1 MKKIIIS
8 LLLLTPFLAGCTNID
23 SQLTLNDDKSA
34 SIVTSLAYE
43 GNLLNQADKVA
54 QTVTNN
60 YEKFL
65 DPIYNVET
73 VYSDK
78 LSTITATKSVKN
90 VQHADLDLSS
100 LGFKSN
106 LPDGKFVEVKKNFLV
121 TSFNIDLTYDYPAQ
135 VSKIQKVEQKVD
147 AAKGTKGLQPE
158 YLQKYGDASEIQ
170 PADVDAREDF
180 SEHLDPSAKVLIKE
194 DDADAVAEIDNSK
207 KQEDKMNMSFSV
219 KVPSFASYNNAD
231 SMNLN
236 VYSWNIL
243 RDKPTVIKLQYVQ
256 YSGFAIGFVIVLG
269 IALLVLLARKIKKHD
284 AQRRIDN
291 QII

>member
-8 LLLLTPFLAGCTNID
+8 LLLLTPFLTGCTNID

-34 SIVTSLAYE
+34 SIVTSLAYG
-43 GNLLNQADKVA
+43 GNLLNQDDVVA
-54 QTVTNN
+54 QTVVSN

-65 DPIYNVET
+65 DPLYDVET
-73 VYSDK
+73 AYSDK

-90 VQHADLDLSS
+90 IQHVDLDLSS

-121 TSFNIDLTYDYPAQ
+121 TSFNIDLTYNYPEQ
-135 VSKIQKVEQKVD
+135 VSKVEKIEKQVK
-147 AAKGTKGLQPE
+147 TKETKTLQPE
-158 YLQKYGDASEIQ
+158 YLQKYGDASEMQ
-170 PADVDAREDF
+170 PADVENREDF
-180 SEHLDPSAKVLIKE
+180 MDHLDPDAKMLIKE
-194 DDADAVAEIDNSK
+194 DDEDAKTSTSKTDN
-207 KQEDKMNMSFSV
+207 KMNMSFSI

-231 SMNLN
+231 NINLN

-243 RDKPTVIKLQYVQ
+243 KDQPTLIKLQYVQ
-256 YSGFAIGFVIVLG
+256 YSGFAIGFVIVAG
-269 IALLVLLARKIKKHD
+269 IALLIFLASKIKKHD

>member
-1 MKKIIIS
+1 M
-8 LLLLTPFLAGCTNID
+8 
-23 SQLTLNDDKSA
+23 
-34 SIVTSLAYE
+34 
-43 GNLLNQADKVA
+43 
-54 QTVTNN
+54 
-60 YEKFL
+60 
-65 DPIYNVET
+65 
-73 VYSDK
+73 
-78 LSTITATKSVKN
+78 
-90 VQHADLDLSS
+90 
-100 LGFKSN
+100 GFKSN

-135 VSKIQKVEQKVD
+135 VSKIEKIENIVKVN
-147 AAKGTKGLQPE
+147 GSKGLQPE

-194 DDADAVAEIDNSK
+194 DDADAVAETDNSK
-207 KQEDKMNMSFSV
+207 KQDDKMNMSFSV

-236 VYSWNIL
+236 VYTWNIL

-269 IALLVLLARKIKKHD
+269 IALLILLARKIKKHD

>member
-8 LLLLTPFLAGCTNID
+8 LLLLTPFLTGCTNID

-43 GNLLNQADKVA
+43 GNLLNQDDVVA
-54 QTVTNN
+54 QTVVSN

-65 DPIYNVET
+65 DPLYDVET
-73 VYSDK
+73 AYSDK

-90 VQHADLDLSS
+90 IQHVDLDLSS

-121 TSFNIDLTYDYPAQ
+121 TSFNIDLTYNYPEQ
-135 VSKIQKVEQKVD
+135 VSKVERIEKQVK
-147 AAKGTKGLQPE
+147 TKETKTLQPE
-158 YLQKYGDASEIQ
+158 YLQKYGDDSEIQ
-170 PADVDAREDF
+170 PADVETREDF
-180 SEHLDPSAKVLIKE
+180 MDHLDPDAKMLIKE
-194 DDADAVAEIDNSK
+194 DDEDAKTSTSKTDN
-207 KQEDKMNMSFSV
+207 KMNMSFSI

-231 SMNLN
+231 NINLN

-243 RDKPTVIKLQYVQ
+243 KDQPTLIKLQYVQ
-256 YSGFAIGFVIVLG
+256 YSGFAIGFVIVAG
-269 IALLVLLARKIKKHD
+269 IALLIFLASKIKKHD

>member
-8 LLLLTPFLAGCTNID
+8 LLLLTPFLTGCTNID
-23 SQLTLNDDKSA
+23 SQLTLNDGKSA

-43 GNLLNQADKVA
+43 GNLLNQDDVVA
-54 QTVTNN
+54 QTVVSN

-65 DPIYNVET
+65 DPLYDVET
-73 VYSDK
+73 AYSDK

-90 VQHADLDLSS
+90 IQHVDLDLSS

-121 TSFNIDLTYDYPAQ
+121 TSFNIDLTYNYPEQ
-135 VSKIQKVEQKVD
+135 VSKVEKIEKQVK
-147 AAKGTKGLQPE
+147 TKETKTLQPE
-158 YLQKYGDASEIQ
+158 YLQKYGDASEMQ
-170 PADVDAREDF
+170 PADVENREDF
-180 SEHLDPSAKVLIKE
+180 MDHLDPDAKMLIKE
-194 DDADAVAEIDNSK
+194 DDEDAKTSTSKTDN
-207 KQEDKMNMSFSV
+207 KMNMSFSI

-231 SMNLN
+231 NINLN

-243 RDKPTVIKLQYVQ
+243 KDQPTLIKLQYVQ
-256 YSGFAIGFVIVLG
+256 YSGFAIGFVIVAG
-269 IALLVLLARKIKKHD
+269 IALLIFLASKIKKHD

>member
-8 LLLLTPFLAGCTNID
+8 LLLLTPFLTGCTNID

-43 GNLLNQADKVA
+43 GNLLNQDDVVA
-54 QTVTNN
+54 QTVASN

-65 DPIYNVET
+65 DPLYDVET
-73 VYSDK
+73 AYSDK

-90 VQHADLDLSS
+90 IQHVDLDLSS

-121 TSFNIDLTYDYPAQ
+121 TSFNIDLTYNYPEQ
-135 VSKIQKVEQKVD
+135 VSKVEKIEKQVK
-147 AAKGTKGLQPE
+147 TKETKTLQPE

-170 PADVDAREDF
+170 PADVETREDF
-180 SEHLDPSAKVLIKE
+180 MDHLDPDAKMLIKE
-194 DDADAVAEIDNSK
+194 DDEDAKNSTSKTDN
-207 KQEDKMNMSFSV
+207 KMNMSFSI

-231 SMNLN
+231 NINLN

-243 RDKPTVIKLQYVQ
+243 KDQPTLIKLQYVQ
-256 YSGFAIGFVIVLG
+256 YSGFAIGFVIVAG
-269 IALLVLLARKIKKHD
+269 IALLILLARKIKKHD

>member
-1 MKKIIIS
+1 MKKVIIS
-8 LLLLTPFLAGCTNID
+8 LLLLTPFLAGCTSID

-43 GNLLNQADKVA
+43 GNLKNQDDKVS
-54 QTVTNN
+54 QVVTNN

-73 VYSDK
+73 AYSDK

-90 VQHADLDLSS
+90 VQHVDLDLSS

-121 TSFNIDLTYDYPAQ
+121 TSFNIDLTYDYPVQ
-135 VSKIQKVEQKVD
+135 VSKIQKVEPKVD
-147 AAKGTKGLQPE
+147 VAKGTKGLQPE

-194 DDADAVAEIDNSK
+194 DDADAVAETDNSK

-236 VYSWNIL
+236 VYTWNIL

-269 IALLVLLARKIKKHD
+269 IALLILLARKIKKHD

>member
-8 LLLLTPFLAGCTNID
+8 LLLLAPFLAGCTNID

-90 VQHADLDLSS
+90 VQHVDLDLSS

-106 LPDGKFVEVKKNFLV
+106 LPDGKFVEVKKNF
-121 TSFNIDLTYDYPAQ
+121 
-135 VSKIQKVEQKVD
+135 
-147 AAKGTKGLQPE
+147 
-158 YLQKYGDASEIQ
+158 
-170 PADVDAREDF
+170 
-180 SEHLDPSAKVLIKE
+180 
-194 DDADAVAEIDNSK
+194 
-207 KQEDKMNMSFSV
+207 
-219 KVPSFASYNNAD
+219 
-231 SMNLN
+231 
-236 VYSWNIL
+236 
-243 RDKPTVIKLQYVQ
+243 
-256 YSGFAIGFVIVLG
+256 
-269 IALLVLLARKIKKHD
+269 
-284 AQRRIDN
+284 
-291 QII
+291 

>member
-90 VQHADLDLSS
+90 VQHVDLDLSS

-170 PADVDAREDF
+170 QADVDAREDF

-194 DDADAVAEIDNSK
+194 DDADAVAETDISK
-207 KQEDKMNMSFSV
+207 KDDKMNMSFSV

-236 VYSWNIL
+236 VYTWNIL
-243 RDKPTVIKLQYVQ
+243 WDKPTVIKLQYVQ

-269 IALLVLLARKIKKHD
+269 IALLILLARKIKKHD

>member
-43 GNLLNQADKVA
+43 GNLLNQGDKVA
-54 QTVTNN
+54 QTVANN

-73 VYSDK
+73 AYSDN

-90 VQHADLDLSS
+90 VQHVDLDLSS

-135 VSKIQKVEQKVD
+135 VSKIQKVEQKVN
-147 AAKGTKGLQPE
+147 AAKDTKGLQPE

-170 PADVDAREDF
+170 PSDVEAREDF

-194 DDADAVAEIDNSK
+194 DDADANAEADKTK
-207 KQEDKMNMSFSV
+207 KQDEKMNMSFSV

-236 VYSWNIL
+236 VYTWNIL
-243 RDKPTVIKLQYVQ
+243 KDKPTVIKLQYVQ
-256 YSGFAIGFVIVLG
+256 YSGFAIGFVIVAG
-269 IALLVLLARKIKKHD
+269 IALLILLARKIKKHD

>member
-1 MKKIIIS
+1 MEKIIIS

-73 VYSDK
+73 VYSNK

-90 VQHADLDLSS
+90 VQHVDLDLSS

-170 PADVDAREDF
+170 QADVDAREDF
-180 SEHLDPSAKVLIKE
+180 SEHLDPSAKVLSKE
-194 DDADAVAEIDNSK
+194 DDADAVAETDNSK
-207 KQEDKMNMSFSV
+207 KDDKMNMSFSV

-236 VYSWNIL
+236 VYTWNIL

-269 IALLVLLARKIKKHD
+269 IALLILLARKIKKHD

>member
-8 LLLLTPFLAGCTNID
+8 LLLLTPFLTGCTNID

-43 GNLLNQADKVA
+43 GNLLNQDDVVA
-54 QTVTNN
+54 QTVVSN

-65 DPIYNVET
+65 DPLYDVET
-73 VYSDK
+73 AYSDK

-90 VQHADLDLSS
+90 IQHVDLDLSS

-121 TSFNIDLTYDYPAQ
+121 TSFNIDLTYNYPEQ
-135 VSKIQKVEQKVD
+135 VSKVEKIEKQVK
-147 AAKGTKGLQPE
+147 TKETKTLQPE
-158 YLQKYGDASEIQ
+158 YLQKYGDASEMQ
-170 PADVDAREDF
+170 PADVENREDF
-180 SEHLDPSAKVLIKE
+180 MDHLDPDTKMLIKE
-194 DDADAVAEIDNSK
+194 DEEDAKNSTSKTDN
-207 KQEDKMNMSFSV
+207 KMNMSFSI

-231 SMNLN
+231 NINLN

-243 RDKPTVIKLQYVQ
+243 KDQPTLIKLQYVQ
-256 YSGFAIGFVIVLG
+256 YSGFAIGFVIVAG
-269 IALLVLLARKIKKHD
+269 IALLIFLASKIKKHD

>member
-1 MKKIIIS
+1 MKKVIIS
-8 LLLLTPFLAGCTNID
+8 LLLLTPFLAGCTSID

-43 GNLLNQADKVA
+43 GNLKNQDDKVS
-54 QTVTNN
+54 QVVTNN

-73 VYSDK
+73 AYSDK

-90 VQHADLDLSS
+90 VQHVDLDLSS

-135 VSKIQKVEQKVD
+135 VSKIQNVEPKVD
-147 AAKGTKGLQPE
+147 VSKGTKGLQPE

-194 DDADAVAEIDNSK
+194 DDADAVAETDNSK

-236 VYSWNIL
+236 VYTWNIL

-269 IALLVLLARKIKKHD
+269 IALLILLARKIKKHD

>member
-8 LLLLTPFLAGCTNID
+8 LLLLTPFLTGCTNID

-43 GNLLNQADKVA
+43 GNLLNQDDVVA
-54 QTVTNN
+54 QTVVSN

-65 DPIYNVET
+65 DPLYDVET
-73 VYSDK
+73 AYSDK

-90 VQHADLDLSS
+90 IQHVDLDLSS

-121 TSFNIDLTYDYPAQ
+121 TSFNIDLTYNYPEQ
-135 VSKIQKVEQKVD
+135 VSKVERIEKQVK
-147 AAKGTKGLQPE
+147 TKETKTLQPE
-158 YLQKYGDASEIQ
+158 YLQKYGDDSEIQ
-170 PADVDAREDF
+170 PADVETREDF
-180 SEHLDPSAKVLIKE
+180 MDHLDPDAKMLIKE
-194 DDADAVAEIDNSK
+194 DDEDAKTSTSKTDN
-207 KQEDKMNMSFSV
+207 KMNMSFSI

-231 SMNLN
+231 NINLN

-243 RDKPTVIKLQYVQ
+243 KDQPTLIKLQYVQ
-256 YSGFAIGFVIVLG
+256 YSGFAIGFVIVAG
-269 IALLVLLARKIKKHD
+269 IALLILLASKIKKHD

>member
-8 LLLLTPFLAGCTNID
+8 LLLLTPFLTGCTNID

-43 GNLLNQADKVA
+43 GNLLNQDDVVA
-54 QTVTNN
+54 QTVVSN

-65 DPIYNVET
+65 DPLYDVET
-73 VYSDK
+73 AYSDK

-90 VQHADLDLSS
+90 IQHVDLDLSS

-121 TSFNIDLTYDYPAQ
+121 TSFNIDLTYNYPEQ
-135 VSKIQKVEQKVD
+135 VSKVEKIEKQVK
-147 AAKGTKGLQPE
+147 TKETKTLQPE

-170 PADVDAREDF
+170 PADVETREDF
-180 SEHLDPSAKVLIKE
+180 MDHLDPDAKMLIKE
-194 DDADAVAEIDNSK
+194 DDEDAKTSTSKTDN
-207 KQEDKMNMSFSV
+207 KMNMSFSI

-231 SMNLN
+231 NINLN

-243 RDKPTVIKLQYVQ
+243 KDQPTLIKLQYVQ
-256 YSGFAIGFVIVLG
+256 YSGFAIGFVIVAG
-269 IALLVLLARKIKKHD
+269 IALLIFLASKIKKHD

>member
-8 LLLLTPFLAGCTNID
+8 LLLLTPLLAGCTSID

-43 GNLLNQADKVA
+43 GNLKNQDDIVS
-54 QTVTNN
+54 QVVTNN

-65 DPIYNVET
+65 DPIYNVES

-90 VQHADLDLSS
+90 IEHVDLDLSS

-106 LPDGKFVEVKKNFLV
+106 FPDGKFVEVKKNFLV
-121 TSFNIDLTYDYPAQ
+121 TSFNIDLTYDYPSQ
-135 VSKIQKVEQKVD
+135 VTKIQQNEHNVN
-147 AAKGTKGLQPE
+147 TKTTKTLQPE
-158 YLQKYGDASEIQ
+158 YLQKYGDMSEIQ
-170 PADVDAREDF
+170 PAEVDSREDF
-180 SEHLDPSAKVLIKE
+180 LEHLDPDAKMLIKE
-194 DDADAVAEIDNSK
+194 DDADANAETSK
-207 KQEDKMNMSFSV
+207 TKQTDGKLNMSFSV

-236 VYSWNIL
+236 VYTWNIL

-256 YSGFAIGFVIVLG
+256 YSGFAIGFVLFAG
-269 IALLVLLARKIKKHD
+269 IALLILFARKIKKHD

>member
-8 LLLLTPFLAGCTNID
+8 LLLLTPFLTGCANID

-43 GNLLNQADKVA
+43 GNLLNQGDNVA
-54 QTVTNN
+54 QTVTSN

-65 DPIYNVET
+65 DPLYNVET
-73 VYSDK
+73 AYSEK

-90 VQHADLDLSS
+90 IQHVDLDLSS

-135 VSKIQKVEQKVD
+135 VSKIEKFENIVKVN
-147 AAKGTKGLQPE
+147 GSKGLQPE

-194 DDADAVAEIDNSK
+194 DDADAVAGTDNSK
-207 KQEDKMNMSFSV
+207 KQDDKMNMSFSV

-236 VYSWNIL
+236 VYTWNIL

-269 IALLVLLARKIKKHD
+269 IALLILLARKIKKHD

>member
-90 VQHADLDLSS
+90 VQHVDLDLSS

-194 DDADAVAEIDNSK
+194 DDADAVAETDNSK

-219 KVPSFASYNNAD
+219 KVPSLD
-231 SMNLN
+231 
-236 VYSWNIL
+236 
-243 RDKPTVIKLQYVQ
+243 
-256 YSGFAIGFVIVLG
+256 
-269 IALLVLLARKIKKHD
+269 RKSVV
-284 AQRRIDN
+284 
-291 QII
+291 

>member
-8 LLLLTPFLAGCTNID
+8 LLLLTPFLTGCTNID

-43 GNLLNQADKVA
+43 GNLLNQDDVVA
-54 QTVTNN
+54 QTVVSN

-65 DPIYNVET
+65 DPLYDVET
-73 VYSDK
+73 AYSDK

-90 VQHADLDLSS
+90 IQHVDLDLSS

-121 TSFNIDLTYDYPAQ
+121 TSFNIDLTYNYPEQ
-135 VSKIQKVEQKVD
+135 VSKVEKIEKQVK
-147 AAKGTKGLQPE
+147 TKETKTLQPE
-158 YLQKYGDASEIQ
+158 YLQKYGDASEMQ
-170 PADVDAREDF
+170 PADVENREDF
-180 SEHLDPSAKVLIKE
+180 MDHLDPDAKILIKE
-194 DDADAVAEIDNSK
+194 DDEDAKNSTSKTDN
-207 KQEDKMNMSFSV
+207 KMNMSFSI

-231 SMNLN
+231 NINLN

-243 RDKPTVIKLQYVQ
+243 KDQPTLIKLQYVQ
-256 YSGFAIGFVIVLG
+256 YSGFAIGFVIVAG
-269 IALLVLLARKIKKHD
+269 IALLIFLASKIKKHD

>member
-90 VQHADLDLSS
+90 VQHVDLDLSS

-121 TSFNIDLTYDYPAQ
+121 TSFNIDLTYDDPAQ
-135 VSKIQKVEQKVD
+135 VSKIQKVEQNVD

-170 PADVDAREDF
+170 QADVDAREDF

-194 DDADAVAEIDNSK
+194 DDADAVAETDNSK
-207 KQEDKMNMSFSV
+207 KDDKMNMSFSV

-236 VYSWNIL
+236 VYTWNIL

-269 IALLVLLARKIKKHD
+269 IALLILLARKIKKHD

>member
-1 MKKIIIS
+1 MKKIIIA
-8 LLLLTPFLAGCTNID
+8 LLLLTPFLTGCTNID

-43 GNLLNQADKVA
+43 GNLLNQDDNVA
-54 QTVTNN
+54 QNVANN

-73 VYSDK
+73 AYSDK

-90 VQHADLDLSS
+90 VQHVDLDLSS

-121 TSFNIDLTYDYPAQ
+121 TSFNVDLTYDYPAQ
-135 VSKIQKVEQKVD
+135 AAKIQKTETKVK
-147 AAKGTKGLQPE
+147 AKDSKGLQPE
-158 YLQKYGDASEIQ
+158 YLQKYGDETEIQ
-170 PADVDAREDF
+170 PADVETREDF
-180 SEHLDPSAKVLIKE
+180 RDHLDPSVKALINE
-194 DDADAVAEIDNSK
+194 DDADAKAEADKSK
-207 KQEDKMNMSFSV
+207 QQDEKLNMSFSV

-236 VYSWNIL
+236 VYTWKIL
-243 RDKPTVIKLQYVQ
+243 KDKPTVIKLQYVQ
-256 YSGFAIGFVIVLG
+256 YSGFAIGFVIVAG
-269 IALLVLLARKIKKHD
+269 IALLILLARKIKKHD

>member
-90 VQHADLDLSS
+90 VQHVDLDLSS

-106 LPDGKFVEVKKNFLV
+106 LPDGKFVDVKKNFLV

-194 DDADAVAEIDNSK
+194 DDADADCGGSRLRERHLAARHAEIGCALHPQRNQAISNRK
-207 KQEDKMNMSFSV
+207 TTIIISV
-219 KVPSFASYNNAD
+219 AKVPSVAD
-231 SMNLN
+231 S
-236 VYSWNIL
+236 VWT
-243 RDKPTVIKLQYVQ
+243 PQ
-256 YSGFAIGFVIVLG
+256 
-269 IALLVLLARKIKKHD
+269 AR
-284 AQRRIDN
+284 QSM
-291 QII
+291 

>member
-1 MKKIIIS
+1 M
-8 LLLLTPFLAGCTNID
+8 
-23 SQLTLNDDKSA
+23 
-34 SIVTSLAYE
+34 
-43 GNLLNQADKVA
+43 
-54 QTVTNN
+54 
-60 YEKFL
+60 
-65 DPIYNVET
+65 
-73 VYSDK
+73 
-78 LSTITATKSVKN
+78 
-90 VQHADLDLSS
+90 
-100 LGFKSN
+100 
-106 LPDGKFVEVKKNFLV
+106 EVKKNFLV

-135 VSKIQKVEQKVD
+135 VSKIEKIENIVKVN
-147 AAKGTKGLQPE
+147 GSKGLQPE

-194 DDADAVAEIDNSK
+194 DDADAVAETDNSK
-207 KQEDKMNMSFSV
+207 KQDDKMNMSFSV

-236 VYSWNIL
+236 VYTWNIL

-269 IALLVLLARKIKKHD
+269 IALLILLARKIKKHD

>member
-8 LLLLTPFLAGCTNID
+8 LLLLTPFLTGCTNID

-43 GNLLNQADKVA
+43 GNLLNQDDVVA
-54 QTVTNN
+54 QTVVSN

-65 DPIYNVET
+65 DPLYDVET
-73 VYSDK
+73 AYSDK

-90 VQHADLDLSS
+90 IQHVDLDLSS

-121 TSFNIDLTYDYPAQ
+121 TSFNIDLTYNYPEQ
-135 VSKIQKVEQKVD
+135 VSKVEKIEKQVK
-147 AAKGTKGLQPE
+147 TKETKTLQPE

-170 PADVDAREDF
+170 PADVENREDF
-180 SEHLDPSAKVLIKE
+180 MDHLDPDAKMLIKE
-194 DDADAVAEIDNSK
+194 DDEDAKTSTSKTDN
-207 KQEDKMNMSFSV
+207 KMNMSFSI

-231 SMNLN
+231 NINLN

-243 RDKPTVIKLQYVQ
+243 KDQPTLIKLQYVQ
-256 YSGFAIGFVIVLG
+256 YSGFAIGFVIVAG
-269 IALLVLLARKIKKHD
+269 IALLIFLASKIKKHD

>member
-8 LLLLTPFLAGCTNID
+8 LLLLTPFLTGCTNID

-43 GNLLNQADKVA
+43 GNLLNQDDVVA
-54 QTVTNN
+54 QTVVSN

-65 DPIYNVET
+65 DPLYDVET
-73 VYSDK
+73 AYSDK

-90 VQHADLDLSS
+90 IQHVDLDLSS

-121 TSFNIDLTYDYPAQ
+121 TSFNIDLTYNYPAQ
-135 VSKIQKVEQKVD
+135 VSKVEKIEKQVK
-147 AAKGTKGLQPE
+147 TKETKTLQPE
-158 YLQKYGDASEIQ
+158 YLQKYGDASEMQ
-170 PADVDAREDF
+170 PADVENREDF
-180 SEHLDPSAKVLIKE
+180 MDHLDPDAKMLIKE
-194 DDADAVAEIDNSK
+194 DDEDAKTSTSKTDN
-207 KQEDKMNMSFSV
+207 KMNMSFSI

-231 SMNLN
+231 NINLN

-243 RDKPTVIKLQYVQ
+243 KDQPTLIKLQYVQ
-256 YSGFAIGFVIVLG
+256 YSGFAIGFVIVAG
-269 IALLVLLARKIKKHD
+269 IALLIFLASKIKKHD

>member
-1 MKKIIIS
+1 MKNIIIS

-194 DDADAVAEIDNSK
+194 DDADAVAETDNSK
-207 KQEDKMNMSFSV
+207 QDDKMNMSFSV

-236 VYSWNIL
+236 VYTWNIL

-256 YSGFAIGFVIVLG
+256 YSGFAIAFVILVG
-269 IALLVLLARKIKKHD
+269 ILVLVLLARKILKHD
-284 AQRRIDN
+284 TQKRIDN
-291 QII
+291 